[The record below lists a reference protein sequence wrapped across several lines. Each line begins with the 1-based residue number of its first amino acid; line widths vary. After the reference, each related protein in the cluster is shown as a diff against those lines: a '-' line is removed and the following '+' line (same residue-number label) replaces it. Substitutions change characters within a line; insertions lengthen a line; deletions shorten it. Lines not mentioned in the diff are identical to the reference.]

1 MAINPD
7 TDLLIFRERIER
19 GEFKPS
25 GFTNMQ
31 HEAAQVQPS
40 ENRAVVEPHAEAHA
54 ETHGEYGYQQIGGVP
69 ASSGGPAPQQHGY
82 AQQAS
87 SAIEENIGEVAKETY
102 VPPSEGYTQVEA
114 ALGNILGASETES
127 LMGDKKK
134 ITKNEREEREAAEGM
149 YCVWHP
155 WRSAYAICHYCHRPF
170 CFEDLVE
177 SGGNYYCLEDIDKVG
192 AVQESNEIRKLPLNL
207 NIVSGIIFM
216 VPMVIVLLFSG
227 NGLAEAI
234 AFAQR
239 AGFFTFISNATFAY
253 ASALVGMLL
262 AFFCFVAG
270 VMIFVGSKK
279 STWLGLSSD
288 ILTSIFFLYVFM
300 NVHAVYALAG
310 AIIMLVGLAVLVYSR
325 ITYQPSAE
333 EISKEMNANKA
344 EAPVEFANAGRF

>member
-1 MAINPD
+1 MTINPD
-7 TDLLIFRERIER
+7 TDLLIFRERIEK

-25 GFTNMQ
+25 GFVNVQ
-31 HEAAQVQPS
+31 HEAAPVQPV
-40 ENRAVVEPHAEAHA
+40 ENRAVTEPHAES
-54 ETHGEYGYQQIGGVP
+54 GNEYRYQQIGGAP
-69 ASSGGPAPQQHGY
+69 AASGGATLQQMGNV
-82 AQQAS
+82 QQAG
-87 SAIEENIGEVAKETY
+87 APIEENIGEVAKETY

-127 LMGDKKK
+127 LMGDKEKRV
-134 ITKNEREEREAAEGM
+134 TKSEREEREAAEGM

-177 SGGNYYCLEDIDKVG
+177 SNGNYYCLEDIDKAG
-192 AVQESNEIRKLPLNL
+192 AEQESLSGMRKLPLNL

-234 AFAQR
+234 TFAQR
-239 AGFFTFISNATFAY
+239 VGFFTFISNVTFTY
-253 ASALVGMLL
+253 AAAMLGILL
-262 AFFCFVAG
+262 AFFCFIAG

-288 ILTSIFFLYVFM
+288 VLTSIFFLYVF
-300 NVHAVYALAG
+300 VDAHEIYALAG
-310 AIIMLVGLAVLVYSR
+310 AAIMLAGLAILVYSR

-333 EISKEMNANKA
+333 ELSKELKANAA
-344 EAPVEFANAGRF
+344 EAPIEFPNAGRF